1 VMVRLR
7 SKAPVASE
15 DPAVF
20 FLAPIEGF
28 TIAVEALAASL
39 TCPAYGLQ
47 CTEQVPLDSIEACA
61 AYYLRQIQ
69 KLQPLGPYHIV
80 GYSYGCLLAHAIAV
94 ALEQRRFGVKV
105 IMLDG
110 APTMASG
117 YVQEAKKQTDDLNRQ
132 QSMTLAYF
140 GALLAD
146 VDYNQVEFLVV
157 LDPMNHSYKYIDPNS
172 CCNSSMESRH
182 GPPSSTN

>member
-1 VMVRLR
+1 
-7 SKAPVASE
+7 VASE

-157 LDPMNHSYKYIDPNS
+157 LDPMNHSYKYIDPYS